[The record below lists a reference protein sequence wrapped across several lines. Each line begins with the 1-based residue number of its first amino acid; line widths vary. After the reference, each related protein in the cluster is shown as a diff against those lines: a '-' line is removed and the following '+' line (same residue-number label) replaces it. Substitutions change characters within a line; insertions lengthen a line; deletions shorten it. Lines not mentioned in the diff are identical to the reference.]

1 MPTRKTFRRALVA
14 AAAAVALPAAAY
26 VLPTA
31 AVLRRLGERRAAV
44 GAEALE
50 AAGTLDAQGPAAERL
65 AQLTGLPAAGARLSA
80 PARLL
85 VKVPRRCRLE
95 LAPPETPE
103 AERPFVAL
111 RDARLSGPLADVP
124 AAAALVRATCALLAV
139 PTAGDASE
147 PYAAALAARG
157 VAVAETTLGR
167 FDGRLAYVVG
177 GRAADAKPLAWID
190 KETYQPMRL
199 VSREGAALVDV
210 RLLGWGSATGGDW
223 LPRAVEV
230 LEGDQPRLRF
240 TTERAAANPKLAE
253 ALFGGPPGR

>member
-1 MPTRKTFRRALVA
+1 MPIRKIRSPALVA
-14 AAAAVALPAAAY
+14 VLAVALPAAAY

-31 AVLRRLGERRAAV
+31 AVLRRLGERRAAL
-44 GAEALE
+44 GAETLE
-50 AAGTLDAQGPAAERL
+50 ATGTLEAQGPAAEML
-65 AQLTGLPAAGARLSA
+65 AQVIGLQAPGARLSA

-95 LAPPETPE
+95 LTSPETPE
-103 AERPFVAL
+103 AARPFVAL

-139 PTAGDASE
+139 PNAGDASE

-199 VSREGAALVDV
+199 VSREGAGLVDV

-223 LPRAVEV
+223 LPRALEV
-230 LEGDQPRLRF
+230 LEGDAPRLRF
-240 TTERAAANPKLAE
+240 TTEQAAANPKLAE
-253 ALFGGPPGR
+253 TLFGAPAGR